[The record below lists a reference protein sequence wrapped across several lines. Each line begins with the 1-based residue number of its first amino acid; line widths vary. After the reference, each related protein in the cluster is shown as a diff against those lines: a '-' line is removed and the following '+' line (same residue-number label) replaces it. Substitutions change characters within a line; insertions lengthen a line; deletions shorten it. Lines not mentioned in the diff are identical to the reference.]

1 MRYKTTGNELKLL
14 ARLNS
19 AAHPERSSLNQLHIS
34 ALGIKE
40 KTKTKSILLVS
51 YSIGYASAHD
61 HPACINIL
69 TQKSVWNGFSCK
81 PRRGEYHG

>member
-1 MRYKTTGNELKLL
+1 MRYKATGNELKLL

-19 AAHPERSSLNQLHIS
+19 EGHAERSPWNQRHIN

-40 KTKTKSILLVS
+40 NIKTKSNLLVS

-61 HPACINIL
+61 RPACIDRL
-69 TQKSVWNGFSCK
+69 TQYSK
-81 PRRGEYHG
+81 PW